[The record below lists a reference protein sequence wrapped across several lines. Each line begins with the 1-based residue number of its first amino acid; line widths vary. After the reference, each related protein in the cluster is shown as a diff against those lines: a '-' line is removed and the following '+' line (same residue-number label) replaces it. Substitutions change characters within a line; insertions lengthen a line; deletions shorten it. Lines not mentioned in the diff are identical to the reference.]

1 MKESTM
7 PVARSSRSQPRL
19 RLFALVI
26 LLIAAL
32 VPLSLLIPAPAPAR
46 ASSHREAPL
55 TAEDPLADNTD
66 VYAFVS
72 PDRQDT
78 VTLVANYVPFQLP
91 AGGPNFYRFGDDV
104 LYEIHVNNNG
114 SATDNIVFQFR
125 FHTGTVDPNSFL
137 YNTGTVTYD
146 PGTRTYKNW
155 NRPQT
160 YDLNVIKNGVTQV
173 LGTGLLTP
181 PDNVGPA
188 STPNYP
194 ALVQPAIATGLPNGI
209 TSFAGQRDDPFF
221 VDLGRAFDLIS
232 VNPTAGTDF
241 VAGLSVNTLA
251 LQVPKAYLQG
261 LVANDPVIGVWATA
275 SRQQTTVLNGP
286 PNGGKTETGNFVQ
299 VSRLA
304 MPLVNEVINPLGQK
318 DRFNATRVAP
328 GSDLQFL
335 PNVTDPELARLFVA
349 LGVDKDTPT
358 TNRTDLVAVFLT
370 GIKGLNQP
378 VTVSPAEMTRLN
390 MGIAP
395 STTDPNTVN
404 RMGVLGGQLDGFPNG
419 RRLADDVVDI
429 ELQAVAGILCQPG
442 GPLAGP
448 APCRA
453 SKVNPGLGDGVN
465 ANDLPFQTTFP
476 YVANPRPPYGDGS
489 TPPTVPSYSATVTV
503 GGNGTVTNGSDG
515 KIIAN
520 GASINQGG
528 VVSFAATP
536 AANNIFLGWTVDGS
550 FVGFANP
557 LNLTLSKNRT
567 VRADFAP
574 RPTFSDVPTTSAS
587 YEAIGQLAARGFI
600 RGTSPTTFEP
610 SNPVLRSQAA
620 ALIGR
625 TLGFTAAPPA
635 GNPFPD
641 RCEPTN
647 PSNCIDDELWGYVAS
662 LSAEG
667 IAKGYS
673 DAATCKAAGTT
684 APCYLPRD
692 TVLGV
697 QAVSFITR
705 AFVAKG
711 YWVQETTD
719 TNVYANVPASTGE
732 RLDLVTFVKYAGD
745 LPGLPSSGAFTGYD
759 QAATRGF
766 FARALFQAYSAYFS
780 LNRIPTP

>member
-1 MKESTM
+1 MQF
-7 PVARSSRSQPRL
+7 ARSSHAQPHARRRL
-19 RLFALVI
+19 RLFALVM
-26 LLIAAL
+26 LLIASL
-32 VPLSLLIPAPAPAR
+32 VPLSMLTPTAAPVQ

-55 TAEDPLADNTD
+55 TSEDPLADNTD

-72 PDRQDT
+72 PDKPDT

-104 LYEIHVNNNG
+104 LYEIHIDNNG
-114 SATDNIVFQFR
+114 DANNDIVFQFR
-125 FHTGTVDPNSFL
+125 FTTTTVNPNSFL
-137 YNTGTVTYD
+137 YNTGPITYD
-146 PGTRTYKNW
+146 PATKSYPNW

-160 YDLNVIKNGVTQV
+160 YDLTVVKNGVPQT
-173 LGTGLLTP
+173 LGTGLLSP
-181 PDNVGPA
+181 PNNVGPA
-188 STPNYP
+188 STPNYA
-194 ALVQPAIATGLPNGI
+194 ALVQPAITTGLPNGI

-221 VDLGRAFDLIS
+221 VDLGRTFDLLG
-232 VNPTAGTDF
+232 VNPAGGTDF
-241 VAGLSVNTLA
+241 VGGLSVNTLA

-261 LVANDPVIGVWATA
+261 IVATDPVIGVWATA

-304 MPLVNEVINPLGQK
+304 MPLVNEAVIPLGMK
-318 DRFNATRVAP
+318 DRFNATPVGP
-328 GSDLQFL
+328 GNDVQFL
-335 PNVTDPELARLFVA
+335 NYVTSPELARLFVA

-370 GIKGLNQP
+370 GVQGLNQP
-378 VTVSPAEMTRLN
+378 AVVSPAEMIRLN
-390 MGIAP
+390 MSIAP
-395 STTDPNTVN
+395 STNDPNTVN
-404 RMGVLGGQLDGFPNG
+404 RMGVLGGQNDGFPNG
-419 RRLADDVVDI
+419 RRLADDVADI
-429 ELQAVAGILCQPG
+429 ELQTVAGILCQPG
-442 GPLAGP
+442 GPLAGG
-448 APCRA
+448 APCRT
-453 SKVNPGLGDGVN
+453 SMVNTALGDGVN

-489 TPPTVPSYSATVTV
+489 TPPSVPSYSATVST
-503 GGNGTVTNGSDG
+503 GGTGTGTVTPGSG
-515 KIIAN
+515 TY
-520 GASINQGG
+520 GG
-528 VVSFAATP
+528 IVNFAAIP

-557 LNLTLSKNRT
+557 LKLGLSKNRT

-574 RPTFSDVPTTSAS
+574 RPAFTDVPTTNAG
-587 YEAIGQLAARGFI
+587 YEAITQLAARGFVK
-600 RGTSPTTFEP
+600 GTSPTTFEP
-610 SNPVLRSQAA
+610 SNPVLRAQVA

-641 RCEPTN
+641 RCDPAN
-647 PSNCIDDELWGYVAS
+647 PSNCIDDELWGYLAA
-662 LSAEG
+662 LSANG
-667 IAKGYS
+667 IAKGYT
-673 DAATCKAAGTT
+673 DAATCTAAGTT

-692 TVLGV
+692 PVLGV
-697 QAVSFITR
+697 QAISFITR

-719 TNVYANVPASTGE
+719 VPTIYPNVPASTGA
-732 RLDLVTFVKYAGD
+732 RLDLVTFVKNAGD
-745 LPGLPSSGAFTGYD
+745 LPSLPSNGAFTGYD

-780 LNRIPTP
+780 INRIPTP

>member
-1 MKESTM
+1 M
-7 PVARSSRSQPRL
+7 PVARSSHAQPPARARL
-19 RLFALVI
+19 RLFALVM
-26 LLIAAL
+26 LLITAL
-32 VPLSLLIPAPAPAR
+32 LPLSLMAPTPAPVS

-55 TAEDPLADNTD
+55 TSEDPLADNTD

-104 LYEIHVNNNG
+104 LYEIHINNNG
-114 SATDNIVFQFR
+114 SATENIVFQFR

-137 YNTGTVTYD
+137 YNTGTITYD

-160 YDLNVIKNGVTQV
+160 YDLSVIKNGVTQV
-173 LGTGLLTP
+173 LGTGLLSP
-181 PDNVGPA
+181 PNNVGPT

-209 TSFAGQRDDPFF
+209 TSFAGQRDDAFF

-232 VNPTAGTDF
+232 LTPGGGTDF

-261 LVANDPVIGVWATA
+261 AVASDPVIGVWATA
-275 SRQQTTVLNGP
+275 SRQQTTVLDG
-286 PNGGKTETGNFVQ
+286 TGNKTPAGAFVQ
-299 VSRLA
+299 VSRLG
-304 MPLVNEVINPLGQK
+304 MPLVNEVVVPLGQK

-328 GSDLQFL
+328 GSDVQFL
-335 PNVTDPELARLFVA
+335 PRITDPELARLFVA
-349 LGVDKDTPT
+349 LGLDKDTPT
-358 TNRTDLVAVFLT
+358 TNRTDLVELFLT
-370 GIKGLNQP
+370 GIKGINQP
-378 VTVSPAEMTRLN
+378 TTVSPAEMLRLN

-395 STTDPNTVN
+395 STADPNAVN

-442 GPLAGP
+442 GALAGP
-448 APCRA
+448 TPCRA

-476 YVANPRPPYGDGS
+476 YLANPRPPYGDGS
-489 TPPTVPSYSATVTV
+489 TPPTVPSYSAIVTV
-503 GGNGTVTNGSDG
+503 SGNGTVTNGSDG
-515 KIIAN
+515 KVIAS

-528 VVSFAATP
+528 VVSFVATP
-536 AANNIFLGWTVDGS
+536 AANNIFLGWTVDGT
-550 FVGFANP
+550 FIGFGNP

-574 RPTFSDVPTTSAS
+574 RPTFSDVPPASAS

-600 RGTSPTTFEP
+600 KGTSPTTFEP
-610 SNPVLRSQAA
+610 GSPVLRAQAA

-641 RCEPTN
+641 RCDPAN
-647 PSNCIDDELWGYVAS
+647 PSNCIDDELWGYLAA
-662 LSAEG
+662 LSANG
-667 IAKGYS
+667 IAKGYT
-673 DAATCKAAGTT
+673 DAATCQAAGTT

-692 TVLGV
+692 PVLGV
-697 QAVSFITR
+697 QAISFITR

-711 YWVQETTD
+711 YWIQETTD
-719 TNVYANVPASTGE
+719 LPGIYANVPASSGA
-732 RLDLVTFVKYAGD
+732 RLDLVTFVKNAGD
-745 LPGLPSSGAFTGYD
+745 APGLPSTGAFTGYD

-766 FARALFQAYSAYFS
+766 FARALFQAYSAYFGI
-780 LNRIPTP
+780 NRIPTP